1 VEYCSLGNT
10 GLKVSRLCLG
20 TLMFGAPWNTDHD
33 DCIRT
38 IHHALDAGI
47 NMIDTGNVY
56 SNGETEEIVGK
67 AIRSRRSQV
76 VLATKFGLPVGTGP
90 NDRGSSRV
98 HIVQEVERSL
108 KRLGTEY
115 IDVYQAHRPD
125 SDTPIEETLRALD
138 DLVRAGKI
146 RYAGTSRYSSWQLV
160 ESLWVS
166 DVRNLVRFVSEEPP
180 YSIFQR
186 SIERDLVPVCGRY
199 GIGVTCFSPLNRG
212 WLAVKAERDG
222 EVGATDRISL
232 GDKFAEHPDSPAG
245 QKKLEAVKQL
255 LPMAREVNATLSQY
269 ALAWILSNPVI
280 TAPII
285 GPLRREHL
293 EDNLG
298 ALDVRIPEE
307 HFARIDEICPPGTD
321 L

>member
-1 VEYCSLGNT
+1 MEYCNLGNT
-10 GLKVSRLCLG
+10 GLKVSRLGLG
-20 TLMFGAPWNTDHD
+20 SLMFGAPWNDDHD

-38 IHHALDAGI
+38 IHQALDSGI
-47 NMIDTGNVY
+47 NIIDTGNVY

-67 AIRSRRSQV
+67 AVKGRRDQV
-76 VLATKFGLPVGTGP
+76 VLVTKFSLPVGPGP
-90 NDRGSSRV
+90 NDRGNGRG
-98 HIVQEVERSL
+98 HILREVERSL

-115 IDVYQAHRPD
+115 IDVYQAHRSDP
-125 SDTPIEETLRALD
+125 DTPIEETLRTLD
-138 DLVRAGKI
+138 DLVRAGKV
-146 RYAGTSRYSSWQLV
+146 RYIGTSRFAAWQLI

-166 DVRNLVRFVSEEPP
+166 DRRNLVRFVSEEPP

-186 SIERDLVPVCGRY
+186 AVEREVLPVCTRY

-212 WLAVKAERDG
+212 WLAWNHRQGG
-222 EVGATDRISL
+222 EIGATARIGL
-232 GDKFAEHPDSPAG
+232 GDKFTDHPESPAG
-245 QKKLEAVKQL
+245 QRKFDAVQKLIPLAQEA
-255 LPMAREVNATLSQY
+255 NATLSQY

-285 GPLRREHL
+285 GPLVREHL

-298 ALDVRIPEE
+298 ALDIRIPKE
-307 HFARIDEICPPGTD
+307 HFARIDEICPPRTD